1 MTHALVLTHDIDGFE
16 RITRGPV
23 TVLVRPEW
31 KASLLEDLL
40 QDFDGVPADARRVY
54 AHGRV
59 KHFSYRPTAAP
70 DRVFVR
76 RARRGGLLGTL
87 LGGLYAGGGRPLQEL
102 RAVQAARAAGVSVPE
117 PLAVVARAAGP
128 FYRLTLVSREIEG
141 ASDLLS
147 LAGTLPPAGK
157 RDLLR
162 RVADEM
168 RRLHEAGVYH
178 ADLTMK
184 NILVAGPS
192 IYIIDL
198 DKARLEG
205 HRDGRLD
212 VANLSRLNRSIVKL
226 FGGGAPITR
235 TDKIRFLRRYLGGRE
250 RVKELSTLCSQGLWA
265 HRLWWSLSGQ
275 S

>member
-1 MTHALVLTHDIDGFE
+1 MGSLLVLTHDIDGFE
-16 RITRGPV
+16 RISRGPV

-31 KASLLEDLL
+31 KDWLLEDLL
-40 QDFDGVPADARRVY
+40 QDFQGVPDAARKVY

-59 KHFSYRPTAAP
+59 KHFSYRPAQAP
-70 DRVFVR
+70 ARVFVR
-76 RARRGGLLGTL
+76 RARRGGLLGAL

-128 FYRLTLVSREIEG
+128 FYRLSVVSREIEG
-141 ASDLLS
+141 ASNLLS

-157 RDLLR
+157 RDLLC

-192 IYIIDL
+192 VFIIDL
-198 DKARLEG
+198 DKARLLG
-205 HRDGRLD
+205 RRDDRLD
-212 VANLSRLNRSIVKL
+212 VGNLSRLNRSIVKL
-226 FGGGAPITR
+226 FGGAAPVTR
-235 TDKIRFLRRYLGGRE
+235 TDKIRFLRRYLGGRD

-265 HRLWWSLSGQ
+265 HRLWWTLSGQ
-275 S
+275 A